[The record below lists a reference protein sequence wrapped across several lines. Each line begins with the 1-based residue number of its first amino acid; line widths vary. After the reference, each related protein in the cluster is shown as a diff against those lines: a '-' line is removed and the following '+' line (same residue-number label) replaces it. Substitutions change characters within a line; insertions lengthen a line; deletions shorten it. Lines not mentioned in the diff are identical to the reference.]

1 MKRTR
6 LFLKLVLFT
15 LFLLPIIA
23 SFSASFSQA
32 KPEFSKKE
40 SKTCTV
46 CHVKLGSKE
55 LNDTG
60 KYYQE
65 HGSLEGYEQQKK

>member
-1 MKRTR
+1 MKRT
-6 LFLKLVLFT
+6 KVLFKIGLIT

-32 KPEFSKKE
+32 KPEFAKKE